1 MTAATGRSDKDRD
14 PPLYVQIAPDVARLA
29 GEGVGRNQIAV
40 QLDVAQST
48 VSKAARHAG
57 VDLDAAPAAATAGR
71 ARQAEHARLE
81 LAGLAHQ
88 IAMSAGNKLLTAID
102 RDDLDAVRPLAIGF
116 GIAADKEI
124 ALARHLPD
132 SDDSTG
138 DNLLDQLRAGF
149 AALAEH
155 TDHDDHDRPITL
167 EGNTP

>member
-14 PPLYVQIAPDVARLA
+14 PPLYVRIAPDVARLA
-29 GEGVGRNQIAV
+29 SEGVGRNQIAV

-48 VSKAARHAG
+48 VSKAAQHAG
-57 VDLDAAPAAATAGR
+57 IDLDAAPAAATAGR

-81 LAGLAHQ
+81 LAGIAHQ

-102 RDDLDAVRPLAIGF
+102 RDDLEAMRPLAVAF
-116 GIAADKEI
+116 GVSADKEI
-124 ALARHLPD
+124 NLARHLPD

-138 DNLLDQLRAGF
+138 DNLLDQLRTGF

-155 TDHDDHDRPITL
+155 TDHDDHGRPLTI
-167 EGNTP
+167 EGNTR

>member
-1 MTAATGRSDKDRD
+1 MTDATGRSDKDRD
-14 PPLYVQIAPDVARLA
+14 PPLYVAIAPEVARLA
-29 GEGVGRNQIAV
+29 SEGVGRNQIAV
-40 QLDVAQST
+40 QLDVANAT

-81 LAGLAHQ
+81 LAGLAHR
-88 IAMSAGNKLLTAID
+88 IAMTAGEKLLTALD

-124 ALARHLPD
+124 SLARHLPD

-138 DNLLDQLRAGF
+138 DNLLDQLRTGF
-149 AALAEH
+149 AALADH
-155 TDHDDHDRPITL
+155 TDHDDHDQPLTI
-167 EGNTP
+167 EGNNR